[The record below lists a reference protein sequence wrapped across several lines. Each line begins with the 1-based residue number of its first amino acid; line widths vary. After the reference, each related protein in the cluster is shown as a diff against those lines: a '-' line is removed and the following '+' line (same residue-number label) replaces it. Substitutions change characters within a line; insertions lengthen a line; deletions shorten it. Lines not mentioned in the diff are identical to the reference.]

1 MFASFRINIFIYY
14 SVTVGTFLTVLY
26 YILKFNLF
34 ENMILLFI
42 IMLCFVFL
50 SAIFISKLAIEP
62 LLDYV
67 NSLQNLSK
75 ETLHELN
82 LPISTIIANASML
95 KKNATDEKS
104 IKRIFRIESA
114 CEMLSQRYNELDYL
128 IKMQAN
134 QDVSEDIKLDELVKD
149 RVEFLESI
157 YPHIVFKLE
166 LTKTEIFNDK
176 IGLTKIIDNIIDN
189 AVKYSR
195 NSININIKLK
205 DTLLS
210 IEDFGCGMDE
220 VELLR
225 IFDKYYQHNK
235 NIQGFGIGLSMV
247 KRFCDKNDIGLN
259 FQSKLNSGTT
269 VELKFKKDRKK

>member
-1 MFASFRINIFIYY
+1 
-14 SVTVGTFLTVLY
+14 
-26 YILKFNLF
+26 
-34 ENMILLFI
+34 
-42 IMLCFVFL
+42 MLCFVLL
-50 SAIFISKLAIEP
+50 SAVFISKLAIEP
-62 LLDYV
+62 LFDYV

-82 LPISTIIANASML
+82 LPISTIIANANML
-95 KKNATDEKS
+95 KKNALDEKS
-104 IKRIFRIESA
+104 IKRIARIESA
-114 CEMLSQRYNELDYL
+114 CEMLSQRYDELDYL
-128 IKMQAN
+128 IKMRAD
-134 QDVSEDIKLDELVKD
+134 QDVSEEIKLDELVKD
-149 RVEFLESI
+149 RVEFLSSI

-166 LTKTEIFNDK
+166 LTKIEIYNDK

-195 NSININIKLK
+195 NSIYINIKLK